1 MIAFAAIS
9 IPPAF
14 QLALVHGTATTVA
27 RHQDVSNY
35 QVLRQPY
42 LTKKVLSISG
52 SEKISVQSAETPAVI
67 S

>member
-1 MIAFAAIS
+1 
-9 IPPAF
+9 
-14 QLALVHGTATTVA
+14 
-27 RHQDVSNY
+27 
-35 QVLRQPY
+35 